1 VGIQVQVLRRSHG
14 VVPCPTDQEQGG
26 FEAVDEGTRGRRI
39 EGMAVRSAAYL
50 GVLAM
55 FTTVLSSKGQVI
67 IPKALRAAQRWG
79 PGTELEV
86 HETPEGILLR
96 PVAPKAKVSLA
107 SGLAAIRSRIGY
119 SGPVVSL
126 AEMDAGVLREA
137 ALRAGTPAAALRA
150 ARKPSC

>member
-1 VGIQVQVLRRSHG
+1 
-14 VVPCPTDQEQGG
+14 
-26 FEAVDEGTRGRRI
+26 
-39 EGMAVRSAAYL
+39 
-50 GVLAM
+50 M

-107 SGLAAIRSRIGY
+107 SGLTAIRSRIGY

-137 ALRAGTPAAALRA
+137 ARREAALRAGTPAAALRA
-150 ARKPSC
+150 ARKPSR